1 MNGTDI
7 TELVTIGIVA
17 IIAIAF
23 LAGAFLCWI
32 AGSYF
37 RKIYYVCVTLWEV
50 FGILILFIGS
60 SVDDTGIF
68 GIMLIIAVI
77 LLVCILILYE
87 HQRRLADALNILM
100 LIWISIAESG
110 ILTAK
115 SQNTMASIVALVC
128 LALTV
133 IAALIVYQADE
144 YSTILPSSFL
154 GAAVCGL
161 LGGWF
166 FPYNLDDDPSKIFF
180 LMLGIEIVLTAVGC
194 LLQMFTLEKKQI
206 IKKKIFSKK
215 WVLIVFIITVTV
227 TITEVAGFYS
237 MSYDSKNIGAKA
249 EKPGKTHKSK
259 KDSKHYY
266 AKGKIKV
273 YSEADTN
280 AKCLG
285 ELADGQQVS
294 YVDDSA
300 DDWVCIEYKDAQEA
314 YVKKSEVSNVTPDDR
329 YFLDVTPA
337 YGSGYYVPG
346 QKVEIEYNGY
356 LGDYTYFHKWSS
368 NVEGIL
374 DDPYATT
381 TKITMSEKDAWIE
394 AVGSDWKPVKIQ
406 TENLK
411 ELLTDYTIKINGES
425 CTLPVLCYVFE
436 QGDWSVN
443 LDDVDDD
450 DDIDVYTTES
460 LVDFSAWS
468 NGSEMKCQLRDGV
481 DGNKYVVGFLGN
493 KICNEK
499 LQAEFPGGI
508 VLGQSTR
515 EDVKKAY
522 GEDSYDVYRGFGG
535 NSLGYWKEFGVGVS
549 FGFDQDGRLTGFA
562 LENDP
567 QQYN

>member
-23 LAGAFLCWI
+23 LAGTFLCWI

-128 LALTV
+128 LALAV

-194 LLQMFTLEKKQI
+194 LLQ
-206 IKKKIFSKK
+206 IF
-215 WVLIVFIITVTV
+215 
-227 TITEVAGFYS
+227 
-237 MSYDSKNIGAKA
+237 
-249 EKPGKTHKSK
+249 
-259 KDSKHYY
+259 
-266 AKGKIKV
+266 
-273 YSEADTN
+273 
-280 AKCLG
+280 
-285 ELADGQQVS
+285 
-294 YVDDSA
+294 
-300 DDWVCIEYKDAQEA
+300 
-314 YVKKSEVSNVTPDDR
+314 
-329 YFLDVTPA
+329 
-337 YGSGYYVPG
+337 
-346 QKVEIEYNGY
+346 
-356 LGDYTYFHKWSS
+356 
-368 NVEGIL
+368 IL
-374 DDPYATT
+374 
-381 TKITMSEKDAWIE
+381 
-394 AVGSDWKPVKIQ
+394 
-406 TENLK
+406 
-411 ELLTDYTIKINGES
+411 
-425 CTLPVLCYVFE
+425 E

-468 NGSEMKCQLRDGV
+468 NGSEMKCQLRDGA
-481 DGNKYVVGFLGN
+481 DGNKYVVGFFGN